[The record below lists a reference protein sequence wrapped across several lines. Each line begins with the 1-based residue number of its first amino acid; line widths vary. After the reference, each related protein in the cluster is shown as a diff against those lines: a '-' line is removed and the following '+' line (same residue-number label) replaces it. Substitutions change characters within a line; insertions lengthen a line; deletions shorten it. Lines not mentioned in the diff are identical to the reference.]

1 MQVAHTCCFHM
12 LTCNALK
19 LNIIVCVTEGMRLYA
34 LVTLMY
40 KLARAQ
46 RHLKKKKTL
55 TVLRMLFSCVVG
67 YNSECMCLGLPHTS
81 SDLY

>member
-46 RHLKKKKTL
+46 RHLKKKKDSYSTENAVFL
-55 TVLRMLFSCVVG
+55 CGRLQ
-67 YNSECMCLGLPHTS
+67 
-81 SDLY
+81 

>member
-1 MQVAHTCCFHM
+1 MQVAHTCSFHM
-12 LTCNALK
+12 LTCNVLK
-19 LNIIVCVTEGMRLYA
+19 LNITVCITEGTGLYA

-40 KLARAQ
+40 KLACAQ
-46 RHLKKKKTL
+46 IHLKKIRL
-55 TVLRMLFSCVVG
+55 TVLRILFSCVVG